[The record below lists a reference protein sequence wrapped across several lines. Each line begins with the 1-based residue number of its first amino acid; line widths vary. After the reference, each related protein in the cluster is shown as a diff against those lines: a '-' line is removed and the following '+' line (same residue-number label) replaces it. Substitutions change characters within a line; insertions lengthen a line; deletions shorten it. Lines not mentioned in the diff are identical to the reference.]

1 MYTFA
6 MCNRGTNSLLNRVI
20 NLRGTHR
27 GVGGGGFRNKW
38 AKITGGLKFHIS
50 GASIPKHKKK
60 FENNNMLLINKEL
73 TTHFKL

>member
-6 MCNRGTNSLLNRVI
+6 MCNRGTNCLLNRV
-20 NLRGTHR
+20 NHLRDTHR

-38 AKITGGLKFHIS
+38 AKITDGLKFHIS

-60 FENNNMLLINKEL
+60 HENNNMLLIN
-73 TTHFKL
+73 

>member
-27 GVGGGGFRNKW
+27 GVGGGGFRNK
-38 AKITGGLKFHIS
+38 
-50 GASIPKHKKK
+50 
-60 FENNNMLLINKEL
+60 
-73 TTHFKL
+73 

>member
-20 NLRGTHR
+20 YLQGTHR
-27 GVGGGGFRNKW
+27 GVRGGGFRNKW

-60 FENNNMLLINKEL
+60 TWK
-73 TTHFKL
+73 